1 MTNECGRVG
10 RENCRNEPNISNP
23 LSIKAPTVDYGNH
36 ITALGVVRV
45 QPTASSF
52 LRLLVVLAVASVS
65 AMAGDFRISLPKQAH
80 LTPVQQLNREGVSQA
95 RHGHIKKAKQLFVKA
110 YLIDPDDPFTLNN
123 LGYVAELEG
132 DVDRALR
139 YYELAANVPTEAVI
153 DDASNKQFKGQPVS
167 AVFNAAK
174 SSTYA
179 ANGANFR
186 ALALLGK
193 GRTFEA
199 EDVLRRALRTDPNN
213 PFLLDS
219 LGYVM
224 ESEGDIQSALKYYN
238 DAANVHSDERVLLTP
253 NKRWR
258 GKSISEIAA
267 RSAAALQEVL
277 NKGEDMNSHVDRLN
291 LRGVVSLNHGDSAD
305 AQNFFLQDYH
315 LNPGNAFTLNNIGYV
330 EELQG
335 DRESAQMYYDS
346 ARTAEEANQRVT
358 YATRADA
365 EGERLDVLANT
376 SQEDVDATLKA
387 IQQRKRLSRRPLQ
400 LMVRNGETVAPA
412 PAPRPQPPIGVP
424 TPSLP
429 SPQLPE
435 RDLNRQSNPD
445 TSPSIQELPRESQP
459 QSQQPS
465 STQPPA
471 SPQAN
476 DR

>member
-1 MTNECGRVG
+1 
-10 RENCRNEPNISNP
+10 
-23 LSIKAPTVDYGNH
+23 
-36 ITALGVVRV
+36 
-45 QPTASSF
+45 
-52 LRLLVVLAVASVS
+52 
-65 AMAGDFRISLPKQAH
+65 
-80 LTPVQQLNREGVSQA
+80 
-95 RHGHIKKAKQLFVKA
+95 VKA

-153 DDASNKQFKGQPVS
+153 DEASNKQFKGQPVS

-174 SSTYA
+174 SATYA

-186 ALALLGK
+186 ALALLDK
-193 GRTFEA
+193 GRIFEA
-199 EDVLRRALRTDPNN
+199 EDVLRRALRNDPNN

-224 ESEGDIQSALKYYN
+224 ESEGDVQSALKYYT
-238 DAANVHSDERVLLTP
+238 DAANVHSDERVLLTS

-258 GKSISEIAA
+258 GKPISEVAA
-267 RSAAALQEVL
+267 HSAAALQQML
-277 NKGEDMNSHVDRLN
+277 DKGEDVSARVDRLN

-305 AQNFFLQDYH
+305 AQNFFLQAYH

-346 ARTAEEANQRVT
+346 ARTAEDANQRVT

-365 EGERLDVLANT
+365 EGERLEVLANT

-387 IQQRKRLSRRPLQ
+387 IQQRKRLFRRPIQ
-400 LMVRNGETVAPA
+400 LMVRNGETAAPA

-445 TSPSIQELPRESQP
+445 TGPSIQELPRESQP
-459 QSQQPS
+459 ESQQS
-465 STQPPA
+465 SPTQPAVP
-471 SPQAN
+471 PQAN
-476 DR
+476 H

>member
-1 MTNECGRVG
+1 VT
-10 RENCRNEPNISNP
+10 
-23 LSIKAPTVDYGNH
+23 TVNYGNY
-36 ITALGVVRV
+36 IAALGVVRAWSFWRFLIV
-45 QPTASSF
+45 LTA
-52 LRLLVVLAVASVS
+52 ASVT
-65 AMAGDFRISLPKQAH
+65 AMAGDFRINLPKQAH
-80 LTPVQQLNREGVSQA
+80 LTPVQQLNRDGVNQA

-153 DDASNKQFKGQPVS
+153 DEASNKQFKGQPVS

-174 SSTYA
+174 SATYA

-186 ALALLGK
+186 ALALLDK
-193 GRTFEA
+193 GRIFEA
-199 EDVLRRALRTDPNN
+199 EDVLRRALRNDPNN

-219 LGYVM
+219 MGYVM
-224 ESEGDIQSALKYYN
+224 ESEGDIQSALKYYT
-238 DAANVHSDERVLLTP
+238 DAANVHSDERVLLTR
-253 NKRWR
+253 NKRFR
-258 GKSISEIAA
+258 GKPISEVAA

-277 NKGEDMNSHVDRLN
+277 NKGEDVNSRVDRLN
-291 LRGVVSLNHGDSAD
+291 LRGVVSLNQGDSAD
-305 AQNFFLQDYH
+305 AQNFFLQAYH

-346 ARTAEEANQRVT
+346 ARTAEDANQRVT

-365 EGERLDVLANT
+365 QGERLDVLANT
-376 SQEDVDATLKA
+376 SQEDVDATLKT

-400 LMVRNGETVAPA
+400 LMVRNGGTVAPA

-424 TPSLP
+424 SPSLP

-445 TSPSIQELPRESQP
+445 EGPSIQEIPRESQP
-459 QSQQPS
+459 DRQQPS
-465 STQPPA
+465 PTQPTVP
-471 SPQAN
+471 PQA
-476 DR
+476 DH